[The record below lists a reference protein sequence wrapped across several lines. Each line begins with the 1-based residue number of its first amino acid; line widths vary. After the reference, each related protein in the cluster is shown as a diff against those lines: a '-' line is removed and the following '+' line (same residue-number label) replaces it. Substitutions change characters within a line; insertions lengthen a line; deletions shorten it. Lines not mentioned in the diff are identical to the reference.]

1 MPRRPGTAW
10 RTRRHGGVFTP
21 ALWCALAGLASAQ
34 PLDDAPVASQRVV
47 RVFDF
52 EEQDFNAEEV
62 PQYWVRAQHNP
73 PARDRPG
80 FPAWNKASFDESRAF
95 SGQFSVKVPTEGGS
109 ASLRLSPGVIAAI
122 PGADYVVTARIQT
135 EGLSRS
141 GARLVA
147 RFLDDRRQPIP
158 GGEASTRVVRSSGE
172 WAFVQAELRGVH
184 ERAAWIQ
191 IDLELLQP
199 RELDRARRRELGH
212 EAPRED
218 DPVFANRV
226 WHEDVRGA
234 AWFDDVVV
242 NQLPRV
248 ELATASRA
256 NILSA
261 PETPVIQARVRDLT
275 GESLRATM
283 TVYDMEGARVA
294 TMRKTL
300 SPGGE
305 AFSWSPTLPGFGWG
319 RAVLEL
325 HAGDGELVARS
336 YLDFLWTPPTL
347 RSRGPE
353 AERFSL
359 IAEQVPRE
367 QLDALPELA
376 SRVGVGAV
384 QMAVLDR
391 SITSY
396 EVRSFARRIDPIVQS
411 LLDRG
416 IHLTF
421 TVTGVPDEL
430 AEILQI
436 DVREPMELLG
446 WTTPLGAVP
455 PWTLYLNA
463 ILDRFGQRVSRWQ
476 VGRTGEAYPF
486 WRPKLAG
493 ELESVRRELGRLV
506 PSVEVAVPWR
516 AEQSIDDR
524 IAGRGAVTVTLPP
537 SVRLEAVEEYVRY
550 WGRRVEATMVI
561 EPPDAAVYG
570 RRAGVIELVKRA
582 AYAWKAGAQRIAIDA
597 NWTTREGVGRHASTS
612 AAPEPTLAAWRQI
625 VERLGGRRIV
635 ADLPVADGMT
645 AMILKSATTSA
656 REGAL
661 LAWNDAAPE
670 ASAVIRT
677 YLGADPVR
685 VIDPFGNTR
694 TVGLVDGVHTIP
706 LTETPVFIEGVDV
719 DLALFRAGFAI
730 DPPFIPAEAT
740 VHQVDVV
747 LRNPFPAGI
756 SGRLRIAEP
765 APDRWKIEPRLFAF
779 NIPPGGEQRLPVELS
794 FGLAE
799 EAGLRTVVAEVELNA
814 IREYPVLRVSAPLE
828 IGLSTLQMTPTYSF
842 VRNEAGEPTDLLIT
856 VSIVNQGDRAATLRA
871 FAVAPGYAREQAPVS
886 ALGPGQS
893 TVLRFTYRDG
903 AARLRGQ
910 RVRVGLIEI
919 DGAGRLNKSVT
930 IE

>member
-1 MPRRPGTAW
+1 MTRPLGKLW
-10 RTRRHGGVFTP
+10 RALFAGAIASQWTP
-21 ALWCALAGLASAQ
+21 CAGAQ
-34 PLDDAPVASQRVV
+34 PDSFRPVSAERVV

-73 PARDRPG
+73 PSRERPG
-80 FPAWNKASFDESRAF
+80 FPVWNRASFDDSRAA
-95 SGQFSVKVPTEGGS
+95 SGAQSVKVPTQGGS

-122 PGADYVVTARIQT
+122 PGADYVVTALVQT

-141 GARLVA
+141 GARVVA

-158 GGEASTRVVRSSGE
+158 GGEAASRVVRSSGE
-172 WAFVQAELRGVH
+172 WTSVRVELRGVH
-184 ERAAWIQ
+184 DRAAWIQ

-199 RELDRARRRELGH
+199 RELDLARRRALGH

-226 WHEDVRGA
+226 WFEDISGA

-248 ELATASRA
+248 ELSTSSLA
-256 NILSA
+256 NIVSA
-261 PETPVIQARVRDLT
+261 PESPRINARVRDLT
-275 GESLRATM
+275 GEPLHATM
-283 TVYDMEGARVA
+283 SVYDLDGARVA

-305 AFSWSPTLPGFGWG
+305 AFSWTPTLPGFGWG

-325 HAGDGELVARS
+325 RAPDDALVARS
-336 YLDFLWTPPTL
+336 FLDFLWTPPML
-347 RSRGPE
+347 QSRSPE
-353 AERFSL
+353 ADRFSL
-359 IAEQVPRE
+359 IAENIPRE
-367 QLDALPELA
+367 NLDALPEMA
-376 SRVGVGAV
+376 RRIGVGAV

-391 SITSY
+391 SITSI

-486 WRPKLAG
+486 WRPRLAS
-493 ELESVRRELGRLV
+493 ELDSVRRELGRLV
-506 PSVEVAVPWR
+506 PSVEVALPWR
-516 AEQSIDDR
+516 AEQTIDDR
-524 IAGRGAVTVTLPP
+524 VAGRGAITVTLPP
-537 SVRLEAVEEYVRY
+537 SVQLDAVDGYVRY
-550 WGRRVEATMVI
+550 WGNRVEATVVI
-561 EPPDAAVYG
+561 EPPDEAVYG
-570 RRAGVIELVKRA
+570 RRAAVIELIKRA
-582 AYAWKAGAQRIAIDA
+582 AYAWRAGAQRLAIDA
-597 NWTTREGVGRHASTS
+597 DWDSPDRAEASSFEVG
-612 AAPEPTLAAWRQI
+612 AAPGPTLAVWRQL

-635 ADLPVADGMT
+635 ADLPTTSGVR
-645 AMILKSATTSA
+645 AMILKGAGAGA

-661 LAWNDAAPE
+661 LAWNESASPEQAA
-670 ASAVIRT
+670 IRT

-685 VIDPFGNTR
+685 VVDPFGNMTA
-694 TVGLVDGVHTIP
+694 VELVNGAHAIP
-706 LTETPVFIEGVDV
+706 LTDTPVFIEGVDV
-719 DLALFRAGFAI
+719 DLALFRAGFAV
-730 DPPFIPAEAT
+730 DPPFIPAQAM
-740 VHQVDVV
+740 VHQADIV
-747 LRNPFPAGI
+747 LRNPFPTGI

-765 APDRWKIEPRLFAF
+765 APDRWKIEPRLFSF
-779 NIPPGGEQRLPVELS
+779 NIPAGGEQRLPVELS

-799 EAGLRTVVAEVELNA
+799 EAGERTLVAEVELNA
-814 IREYPVLRVSAPLE
+814 IREYPVLRVSAPVE

-842 VRNEAGEPTDLLIT
+842 VRNDAGEPTDLLVT
-856 VSIVNQGDRAATLRA
+856 VSIINQGDRAATLRA

-893 TVLRFTYRDG
+893 AVVRFTYRNG
-903 AARLRGQ
+903 ASRLQGQ